1 MIHQSESPQV
11 RELIVT
17 NWWRKAEESLAAARS
32 EFHAGRLSFAVNRL
46 YFSLFCAVAAALAR
60 QGLSY
65 RKHTAVRAAFHRDFV
80 RTHRVPESDGR
91 LYDDLFNQRQQGDYD
106 QLRGLR
112 RQRREPLQQAHCQLG
127 LGAKLPA
134 ASCGD
139 GGHRLLADVEHGPQ
153 RQGYRAPKW
162 MPQSQPG
169 RDPDM

>member
-1 MIHQSESPQV
+1 MTHQSESPQA

-46 YFSLFCAVAAALAR
+46 YFSLFYAVAAALAR

-106 QLRGLR
+106 PLAQFEPDVIAGYLERAEDFLR
-112 RQRREPLQQAHCQLG
+112 RFRQLAVQDTPEGQQ
-127 LGAKLPA
+127 
-134 ASCGD
+134 
-139 GGHRLLADVEHGPQ
+139 
-153 RQGYRAPKW
+153 
-162 MPQSQPG
+162 
-169 RDPDM
+169 